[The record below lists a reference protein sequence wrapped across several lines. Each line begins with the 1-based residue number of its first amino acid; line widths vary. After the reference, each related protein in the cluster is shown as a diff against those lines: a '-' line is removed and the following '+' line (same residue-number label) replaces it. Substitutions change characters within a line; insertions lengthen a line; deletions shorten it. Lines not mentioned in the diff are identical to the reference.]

1 MSNLILREEKGS
13 PLTHNEL
20 DQNLINLLLPAG
32 VITSFGGINIPEG
45 WLKCDGSLI
54 SRTEYTRLFNAIG
67 ELYGSG
73 DGTTTFQLPDLRGEF
88 IRGFDDGRGID
99 VDRELG
105 TSQGD
110 TIRNITG
117 SIFGSRLAYSTWG
130 GSGSLRWGS
139 YVNQHRPRDATSA
152 SVPREINFD
161 ASRIVPTSNE
171 NRPRNISL
179 NYIIKY

>member
-54 SRTEYTRLFNAIG
+54 LRTEYIRLFNAIG

-73 DGTTTFQLPDLRGEF
+73 DGTTTFKLPDLRGEF
-88 IRGFDDGRGID
+88 IRGFDDGRGVD
-99 VDRELG
+99 DDREMGSWQNHQFQNHNHSVSWNNHSYYRAQSSPSGQTAGTGSGGWHRFTSLG
-105 TSQGD
+105 ISVGNPNSGNRGD
-110 TIRNITG
+110 ETRSRNIA
-117 SIFGSRLAYSTWG
+117 L
-130 GSGSLRWGS
+130 
-139 YVNQHRPRDATSA
+139 H
-152 SVPREINFD
+152 
-161 ASRIVPTSNE
+161 
-171 NRPRNISL
+171 
-179 NYIIKY
+179 YIIKY

>member
-13 PLTHNEL
+13 PLTHTEL

-73 DGTTTFQLPDLRGEF
+73 DGSTTFQLPDLRGEF

-99 VDRELG
+99 VLREVGSFQEDMFKSHNHRPNSGGGDFISTVG
-105 TSQGD
+105 TSQG
-110 TIRNITG
+110 NVATG
-117 SIFGSRLAYSTWG
+117 SYFRFNSRTENTG
-130 GSGSLRWGS
+130 G
-139 YVNQHRPRDATSA
+139 T
-152 SVPREINFD
+152 E
-161 ASRIVPTSNE
+161 T
-171 NRPRNISL
+171 RPRNVAL
-179 NYIIKY
+179 HYIIKF